1 MEENVGLVKVIIVQ
15 GRKLAIRDFTSSD
28 PYVVVTV
35 GNQTAKTKVIK
46 SCLNPVWNEEITFS
60 ANEPLGVLK
69 LEVFDR
75 DRFKS
80 DDKMGHAFLD
90 LRPLASASKLKQA
103 LQLTTGETMLRKVAA
118 NSDNC
123 LLADTSVTY
132 VNGEIVLDARL
143 KLRDVES
150 GELYVT
156 VKWIDHPTTN
166 CARG

>member
-35 GNQTAKTKVIK
+35 GNQ
-46 SCLNPVWNEEITFS
+46 
-60 ANEPLGVLK
+60 
-69 LEVFDR
+69 EVFDR

>member
-1 MEENVGLVKVIIVQ
+1 M
-15 GRKLAIRDFTSSD
+15 
-28 PYVVVTV
+28 
-35 GNQTAKTKVIK
+35 
-46 SCLNPVWNEEITFS
+46 
-60 ANEPLGVLK
+60 
-69 LEVFDR
+69 FDR

-103 LQLTTGETMLRKVAA
+103 LQLTTGETMLRKMAP

-132 VNGEIVLDARL
+132 VNGEIVLDVCL
-143 KLRDVES
+143 KLRDVET

-166 CARG
+166 SVEKATWMKD

>member
-35 GNQTAKTKVIK
+35 GNQ
-46 SCLNPVWNEEITFS
+46 
-60 ANEPLGVLK
+60 
-69 LEVFDR
+69 EVFDR

-166 CARG
+166 CGRG